1 MEPGKDPGLM
11 SITAASVSDILQF
24 DYGPDGIANTA
35 YEENPGFAMVEKV
48 RFTGSKYWF
57 PVQYGY
63 ASNRSHTSTTAL
75 LKTNTTNFV
84 HFEVPTVEDY
94 DAKSIQKKALEE
106 AEDPNT
112 FVELLRNV
120 SDSVIKAL
128 SNNAGSDFY
137 NHRGAVIGQ
146 ISSGSNV
153 GTTTITLADPTD
165 ITKFYVNQTLA
176 SSTANGLSGS
186 LRTGT
191 VSISAIDRSAG
202 TLTAT
207 GNWSA
212 GITGVATGDFLFPAG
227 DFGLGR
233 AGLADWCPDST
244 SGLGT
249 AFYGATRSVDA
260 SRLAGSRLSVT
271 GLPVSQAIRQLGA
284 VMGREEGKPDSC
296 FMSWTTYN
304 DLITER
310 DIKMTHVRRDAE
322 GMEATIGFDGVTI
335 AGVRGN
341 IDVYADRS
349 VNDGHFYLVKM
360 DDGKCIHSQD
370 APVKIDDA
378 DGSMIIRESTDF
390 TYDLRGAA
398 FLNFLWKKPVNLGV
412 GTF

>member
-1 MEPGKDPGLM
+1 M
-11 SITAASVSDILQF
+11 SITASSVSDILMF

-35 YEENPGFAMVEKV
+35 YEENPAFGMIEKK
-48 RFTGSKYWF
+48 RFTGSKRYF

-128 SNNAGSDFY
+128 SNNAGSDFF
-137 NHRGAVIGQ
+137 NHRGATVGQ
-146 ISSGSNV
+146 ISSSSNV
-153 GTTTITLADPTD
+153 ATATITLADPTD
-165 ITKFYVNQTLA
+165 IPKIYVNQTLA
-176 SSTANGLSGS
+176 ASTANGLSGA
-186 LRTGT
+186 LKGGT
-191 VSISAIDRSAG
+191 VVVSAVDRAAG
-202 TLTAT
+202 TITAT
-207 GNWSA
+207 GNWNA
-212 GITGVATGDFLFPAG
+212 GIATVAAGDFLFPAG

-233 AGLADWCPDST
+233 AGLADWVPDSA

-249 AFYGATRSVDA
+249 AFYNVTRSVDS
-260 SRLAGSRLSVT
+260 SRLAGSRLIVT
-271 GLPVSQAIRQLGA
+271 GMPVSQAIRQLGA
-284 VMGREEGKPDSC
+284 VMGREEGKPDTC

-310 DIKMTHVRRDAE
+310 DIKLVHTRVDAE
-322 GMEATIGFDGVTI
+322 GMEATIGFDGVRI

-349 VNDGHFYLVKM
+349 VNDGHFYLCRLE
-360 DDGKCIHSQD
+360 DGECFHSQD
-370 APVKIDDA
+370 APVKIDDS

-398 FLNFLWKKPVNLGV
+398 FLNYIWRKPVNLGV

>member
-1 MEPGKDPGLM
+1 M
-11 SITAASVSDILQF
+11 TAISTSGISDILQYE
-24 DYGPDGIANTA
+24 YGDDGIANTA
-35 YEENPGFAMVEKV
+35 YEENPGFAMVEKEH
-48 RFTGSKYWF
+48 FTGSKRWF

-63 ASNRSHTSTTAL
+63 ASNRSHTASTAL
-75 LKTNTTNFV
+75 SKTNTTNYV

-106 AEDPNT
+106 AENPNT
-112 FVELLRNV
+112 FVELLKNV

-128 SNNAGSDFY
+128 SNNAGADFY
-137 NHRGAVIGQ
+137 NHRGAAIGT
-146 ISSGSNV
+146 V
-153 GTTTITLADPTD
+153 ATTSTVASTVLTLADPGD
-165 ITKFYVNQTLA
+165 ITKFYVGQTIAA
-176 SSTANGLSGS
+176 SAANGLSGS

-191 VSISAIDRSAG
+191 AVITAIDRSAG
-202 TLTAT
+202 TITT
-207 GNWSA
+207 GSNWSTQ
-212 GITGVATGDFLFPAG
+212 ITGLSASSNTTFGDYLFPSG
-227 DFGLGR
+227 DFGIGR
-233 AGLADWCPDST
+233 AGLADWCPDSA

-271 GLPVSQAIRQLGA
+271 GLPISQAIRNLGA

-296 FMSWTTYN
+296 FLSWSTYN

-310 DIKMTHVRRDAE
+310 DIKLTHVRRDAD
-322 GMEATIGFDGVTI
+322 GMNATIGFDGVKI

-349 VNDGHFYLVKM
+349 VNDGRFYLVNM
-360 DDGKCIHSQD
+360 ADGRCIHSQD

-378 DGSMIIRESTDF
+378 DGSMIIRESSDF
-390 TYDLRGAA
+390 TYDIRGAA
-398 FLNFLWKKPVNLGV
+398 FLNYLWLKPVNLGV